1 MGIGSGFRSPLLNPI
16 KMSLEQKINDA
27 IKAAMLAREKE
38 KLEAL
43 RAIKSAVLLA
53 KTEKAGAELDAETE
67 IKMLQKMVKQ
77 RRESAEI
84 YKEQGRNDMAEA
96 ELFQAGIIETY
107 LPAQLS
113 EEEVRSIIQQIVA
126 ETGAVGPKEMGKVMG
141 PANQKLAGKADGKT
155 IAAIVKELL
164 GT

>member
-1 MGIGSGFRSPLLNPI
+1 MN
-16 KMSLEQKINDA
+16 LEQKINDA
-27 IKAAMLAREKE
+27 IKAAMLSREKE

-53 KTEKAGAELDAETE
+53 KTEKAGAELDEETE

-84 YKEQGRNDMAEA
+84 YTGQGRADMAEA
-96 ELFQAGIIETY
+96 ELFQAKIIETY
-107 LPAQLS
+107 LPEQLS
-113 EEEVRSIIQQIVA
+113 EDDVRAIIQQIIS
-126 ETGAVGPKEMGKVMG
+126 EIGAMGPKDMGKVMG
-141 PANQKLAGKADGKT
+141 PANQKLGGKADGKT
-155 IAAIVKELL
+155 IAAIVKALL

>member
-1 MGIGSGFRSPLLNPI
+1 MGIGSGFRSPYLNPI
-16 KMSLEQKINDA
+16 EMSLEQKINDA

-77 RRESAEI
+77 RRESADI
-84 YKEQGRNDMAEA
+84 YIGQGRNDMAEA

-126 ETGAVGPKEMGKVMG
+126 ETGAVGPKEMGKVMALQIKNW
-141 PANQKLAGKADGKT
+141 PVKLM
-155 IAAIVKELL
+155 VRQ
-164 GT
+164 

>member
-53 KTEKAGAELDAETE
+53 KTEKAGAELGLGET
-67 IKMLQKMVKQ
+67 
-77 RRESAEI
+77 A
-84 YKEQGRNDMAEA
+84 
-96 ELFQAGIIETY
+96 
-107 LPAQLS
+107 
-113 EEEVRSIIQQIVA
+113 
-126 ETGAVGPKEMGKVMG
+126 
-141 PANQKLAGKADGKT
+141 
-155 IAAIVKELL
+155 
-164 GT
+164 